1 MGGTSGAAR
10 SRNRRGQGELLREEI
25 VTAALRMLDELGDEQ
40 LLSLRAV
47 AREVGIAATSVYLHF
62 ADRDALVAAALE
74 RYHRDMI
81 EAVDTAAAEA
91 GDPVG
96 RLRARVQARGDWIWR
111 HPGLYRVL
119 HEGSVSSESVGQCKQ
134 ELADRTTA
142 AVREVMEAG
151 LAPEDDPEIVAL
163 DLRSAVHGAVS
174 MRLHQ
179 PDVVWPPLEAQVER
193 YLKKIVGV
201 R

>member
-1 MGGTSGAAR
+1 MDASPGTAR

-25 VTAALRMLDELGDEQ
+25 ITAALRMLDELGDEQ
-40 LLSLRAV
+40 ALSLRAV

-81 EAVDTAAAEA
+81 EAIDAAADA
-91 GDPVG
+91 SDGPVG
-96 RLRARVQARGDWIWR
+96 RLRARVQARGDWVWR

-119 HEGSVSSESVGQCKQ
+119 HEGSVESREVGRCKQ
-134 ELADRTTA
+134 ALADRTTD
-142 AVREVMEAG
+142 AVREVMDAG
-151 LAPEDDPEIVAL
+151 YAPKDDPEIVAL

-174 MRLHQ
+174 LRLHQ
-179 PDVVWPPLEAQVER
+179 PDGDWPPLEEQVER
-193 YLKKIVGV
+193 YLAKIVGV